1 MHKTLGLS
9 NYFRCVYPEE
19 DTEPLVD
26 LQELLNGVYERA
38 GYDLVIDYNG
48 ESVPSLSD
56 TDTAWAD
63 ALLREKG
70 LR

>member
-1 MHKTLGLS
+1 
-9 NYFRCVYPEE
+9 
-19 DTEPLVD
+19 
-26 LQELLNGVYERA
+26 LLNGVYERA

-56 TDTAWAD
+56 TDAAWAD
-63 ALLREKG
+63 ALLQEKG